1 MHPEELLG
9 VISLKLGQ
17 VHSPGAVGGRGGIEL
32 GPAPGLAALLHA
44 DLLDGDQ
51 ELAEVPDSEAVVAD
65 EQAKVKLLLAAGGPA
80 GLLAWG
86 RGRRLGAG
94 PGRRCGRG
102 CRPGRRRGG
111 CLAVACAGS
120 RQQQQGHK
128 ESEEFESCYCPELE
142 HMHRFIPISPS
153 RKELRDQHLMGDVT
167 EVLLE
172 KLKLV
177 TVPDGSGQPWPCEL
191 AVELQKRTA
200 LPK

>member
-1 MHPEELLG
+1 M
-9 VISLKLGQ
+9 GQ
-17 VHSPGAVGGRGGIEL
+17 IHSPVAVGGRGGIEL

-86 RGRRLGAG
+86 RGRWLSAG
-94 PGRRCGRG
+94 
-102 CRPGRRRGG
+102 PGRRRGG

-142 HMHRFIPISPS
+142 HMHRFIPLSPS
-153 RKELRDQHLMGDVT
+153 RKELHDQHLMGDVT

-172 KLKLV
+172 
-177 TVPDGSGQPWPCEL
+177 SYS
-191 AVELQKRTA
+191 
-200 LPK
+200 